1 MAASKTRFK
10 RQESW
15 RLKRVKENWRRPRG
29 VTSRMRK
36 EKKGWP
42 ALVKAGRGSAAS
54 TRGRHPRGLI
64 ERLVRNEGD
73 LEGLNPKIHI
83 IRLSASLGERRRI
96 VLLERAKSL
105 NVHIAN
111 PGKEETRPVGEELKE
126 AEKSAI
132 GESPVPETGKSAEVE
147 VQHELENEPGVSTT
161 SQASKEVTD
170 EEDVES

>member
-1 MAASKTRFK
+1 MAASRTRFK

-64 ERLVRNEGD
+64 ERLVRNEAD
-73 LEGLNPKIHI
+73 LEGLNPKVHI
-83 IRLSASLGERRRI
+83 IRLSGRLGERRRI
-96 VLLERAKSL
+96 VLVERAKSL
-105 NVHIAN
+105 NIHIAN

-126 AEKSAI
+126 TETRAI
-132 GESPVPETGKSAEVE
+132 EESPGPQTGKSAEVE
-147 VQHELENEPGVSTT
+147 VQHELDSEPGVRTT
-161 SQASKEVTD
+161 SQAKGITD
-170 EEDVES
+170 EEDVQS

>member
-1 MAASKTRFK
+1 MPASRTRFK

-64 ERLVRNEGD
+64 ERLVRNEAD
-73 LEGLNPKIHI
+73 LEGLNPKVHI
-83 IRLSASLGERRRI
+83 IRLSGRLGERRRI
-96 VLLERAKSL
+96 VLVERAKSL
-105 NVHIAN
+105 NIHIAN

-126 AEKSAI
+126 TETRAI
-132 GESPVPETGKSAEVE
+132 EESPGPQTGKSAEVE
-147 VQHELENEPGVSTT
+147 VQHELDSEPGVSNT
-161 SQASKEVTD
+161 SQAKGITD
-170 EEDVES
+170 EEDVQS

>member
-1 MAASKTRFK
+1 MAASRTRFK

-64 ERLVRNEGD
+64 ERLVRNEAD
-73 LEGLNPKIHI
+73 LEGLNPKVHI
-83 IRLSASLGERRRI
+83 IRLSGRLGERRRI
-96 VLLERAKSL
+96 VLVERARSL

-111 PGKEETRPVGEELKE
+111 PGKEETRPVAEELKE
-126 AEKSAI
+126 TETSAI
-132 GESPVPETGKSAEVE
+132 EESPGRETVKSTKVE
-147 VQHELENEPGVSTT
+147 VQHELESEPGVSST
-161 SQASKEVTD
+161 SQAKEITD
-170 EEDVES
+170 EEDAES

>member
-1 MAASKTRFK
+1 MAASRTRFK

-64 ERLVRNEGD
+64 ERLVRNEAD
-73 LEGLNPKIHI
+73 LEGLNPKVHI
-83 IRLSASLGERRRI
+83 IRLSGRLGERRRI
-96 VLLERAKSL
+96 VLVERAKSL
-105 NVHIAN
+105 NIHIAN
-111 PGKEETRPVGEELKE
+111 PGREETRPVGEELKE
-126 AEKSAI
+126 TETRAI
-132 GESPVPETGKSAEVE
+132 EESPGPQTGKSAEGE
-147 VQHELENEPGVSTT
+147 VQHELDSEPGVSTT
-161 SQASKEVTD
+161 SQAKGITD
-170 EEDVES
+170 EEDVQS